1 MIALPHI
8 LIVEDNEDD
17 YEATERSFRRAR
29 FINPISWCR
38 NGQDAL
44 DFLRREGAYAGQGEV
59 TADLILLDLN
69 MPGLD
74 GRRVLEILKAD
85 ERFKSIP
92 VVILTTSSDSK
103 DVEKCYELGAST
115 YIQKPVDFQ
124 GLAEAV
130 RTMKDYWFGIAILPQ
145 MHLEH
150 SKGNAA

>member
-29 FINPISWCR
+29 FLNPISWCR

-44 DFLRREGAYAGQGEV
+44 DFLRGEGKHARAEGALQ
-59 TADLILLDLN
+59 ADLILLDLN

-74 GRRVLEILKAD
+74 GRRVLEIVKAD
-85 ERFKSIP
+85 ERFKTIP
-92 VVILTTSSDSK
+92 VVVLTTSSDSK

-115 YIQKPVDFQ
+115 YIQKPVNFE

-145 MHLEH
+145 MAH
-150 SKGNAA
+150 SQGDAA

>member
-29 FINPISWCR
+29 FVNPISWCR

-44 DFLRREGAYAGQGEV
+44 DFLRREGAYANHREI

-74 GRRVLEILKAD
+74 GRRVLEILKTD

-92 VVILTTSSDSK
+92 VVVLTTSSDSK

-124 GLAEAV
+124 SLAEAV

-145 MHLEH
+145 MHMQQP
-150 SKGNAA
+150 KGDAA